1 MSYYFIPRNRNL
13 LVEELEKEKHETK
26 VLLPEDF
33 KSEDSEFALVKVR
46 GFSPDCEKGPWDTK
60 MLAVVEKMMLRE
72 VGFEGRVEDVVIMPI
87 KLKVIAENY
96 VIGVLKEVEE

>member
-1 MSYYFIPRNRNL
+1 MSYYLIPRNRNL
-13 LVEELEKEKHETK
+13 LVEEFEKEKQETK

-33 KSEDSEFALVKVR
+33 KSEDSEFVLVKIR
-46 GFSPDCEKGPWDTK
+46 GISPDCEKGPWDTK

-72 VGFEGRVEDVVIMPI
+72 VDLEGCGYIIEKPI
-87 KLKVIAENY
+87 KLKLVGENY